1 MSYYSEY
8 SEEIYRDPTQI
19 LELLSVKVTC
29 SFTSVTTPLLQRR
42 TESRLK
48 QMMIANQYGNTFES
62 FQNVCSNQNTFYRRP
77 LGDADSSERVKEN
90 SFMGTLNNS
99 SVHLMIYTLWF
110 DQFSLQTKGSKN
122 KNNHSIL

>member
-1 MSYYSEY
+1 MAVHLKAFK
-8 SEEIYRDPTQI
+8 IYFSN
-19 LELLSVKVTC
+19 L
-29 SFTSVTTPLLQRR
+29 
-42 TESRLK
+42 
-48 QMMIANQYGNTFES
+48 
-62 FQNVCSNQNTFYRRP
+62 VCSTQNTFYRHP

-99 SVHLMIYTLWF
+99 SVHLMISTLWF